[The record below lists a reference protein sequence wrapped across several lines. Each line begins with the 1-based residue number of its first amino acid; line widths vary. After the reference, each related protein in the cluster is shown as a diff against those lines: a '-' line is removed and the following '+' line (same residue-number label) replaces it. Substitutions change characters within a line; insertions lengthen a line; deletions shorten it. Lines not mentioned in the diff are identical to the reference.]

1 MPARQTLTKLRLSE
15 VFTARRFIDLSAQ
28 KGFVHC
34 TMKQSLQLKL
44 GQQLTMTPQL
54 QQAIRLLQLSTLD
67 LQQEIQEALESNPML
82 EVEEGFDSAGQSTD
96 YDGSEADNA
105 DYTRQQEIASD
116 IPGDSTIDFSAS
128 ESYSATADSFQDGG
142 DYKDSDSYGESESFT
157 ETESFGDTD
166 VYGEGDS
173 FSADSGDW
181 SEAIPSDLPVDTS
194 WDDVYQ
200 ASSSGSS
207 SNYDNEDN
215 DFESRRAATDS
226 LYDHLMWQL
235 NLTPMSD
242 RDRILAMAIIDAV
255 EPSGMLS
262 VSIEDIFEGLG
273 TEIEDLELDEVVA
286 VQHRLQQFD
295 PCGVCSQ
302 NLSECLLVQLQQF
315 DPKTPFLEPA
325 KLIAKHYLQILGSR
339 DYRQLM
345 RRTKLKEAE
354 LSQAIALIQS
364 LNPRPGDMIA
374 SGDTEYVIPDVFVEK
389 RDGRWM
395 VELNPE
401 IAPRLR
407 INADYASMVR
417 RADSSSD
424 NTFLK
429 DNLQEARWF
438 LKSLQSRNETLLK
451 VASCIVEKQRGFLE
465 YGPEAMKP
473 LVLHD
478 IAEIVEMH
486 ESTISRVTTQK
497 YMHTPQ
503 GIFELKYFF
512 SSHVSTDSGGEC
524 SSTAIRAIIKKL
536 VNAENPKKPLSDSK
550 ITDLL
555 AEQGIQVARR
565 TIAKYRESLNIPP
578 SNERKTI

>member
-1 MPARQTLTKLRLSE
+1 
-15 VFTARRFIDLSAQ
+15 
-28 KGFVHC
+28 
-34 TMKQSLQLKL
+34 MKQSLQLKI
-44 GQQLTMTPQL
+44 GQHLTMTPQL

-67 LQQEIQEALESNPML
+67 LQQEIQEALDSNPML
-82 EVEEGFDSAGQSTD
+82 EMEEAFDNENSSD
-96 YDGSEADNA
+96 DS
-105 DYTRQQEIASD
+105 DYTRQQEVIAESN
-116 IPGDSTIDFSAS
+116 STDT
-128 ESYSATADSFQDGG
+128 YS
-142 DYKDSDSYGESESFT
+142 SESFT
-157 ETESFGDTD
+157 SPDTQYESSSNDFGDDDFGSESFTPAEPVADND
-166 VYGEGDS
+166 LYGEGQNFD
-173 FSADSGDW
+173 DQTGDW
-181 SEAIPSDLPVDTS
+181 PDEIPRDLPVDTS
-194 WDDVYQ
+194 WDDVYPT
-200 ASSSGSS
+200 SSSGN
-207 SNYDNEDN
+207 NYEGDESG
-215 DFESRRAATDS
+215 DFESRRTATDS

-242 RDRILAMAIIDAV
+242 RDRVIAMAIIDAV
-255 EPSGMLS
+255 EPSGILS
-262 VSIEDIFEGLG
+262 VTLQDIFEGMQQGLD
-273 TEIEDLELDEVVA
+273 DLELDEVVA

-302 NLSECLLVQLQQF
+302 NLSECLLVQLQQY
-315 DPKTPFLEPA
+315 PTETPFLDAA
-325 KLIAKHYLQILGSR
+325 KQIVKLYLPILGSR

-345 RRTKLKEAE
+345 RRTRLKENE
-354 LSQAIALIQS
+354 LSQAVTLIQG
-364 LNPRPGDMIA
+364 LNPRPGDIIDTA
-374 SGDTEYVIPDVFVEK
+374 DTEYVVPDVFVEK
-389 RDGRWM
+389 RDGRWI
-395 VELNPE
+395 VELNPD

-407 INADYASMVR
+407 INPNYAALVK

-451 VASCIVEKQRGFLE
+451 VATCIVEKQRGFLD

-512 SSHVSTDSGGEC
+512 SSHVSTDTGGEC

-536 VNAENPKKPLSDSK
+536 VSAENPKKPLSDSK
-550 ITDLL
+550 IADLL

-578 SNERKTI
+578 SNERKTL

>member
-1 MPARQTLTKLRLSE
+1 
-15 VFTARRFIDLSAQ
+15 
-28 KGFVHC
+28 
-34 TMKQSLQLKL
+34 MKQSLQLKL

-82 EVEEGFDSAGQSTD
+82 EVEEVFDSPGSTNE
-96 YDGSEADNA
+96 YEGSELDKA
-105 DYTRQQEIASD
+105 DYTRQLEIAAESGTD
-116 IPGDSTIDFSAS
+116 HGTDFTASENFSTAADNYSETSSYTEGGDSF
-128 ESYSATADSFQDGG
+128 
-142 DYKDSDSYGESESFT
+142 GESESFG
-157 ETESFGDTD
+157 ETESFGDSD
-166 VYGEGDS
+166 VYGEGDG
-173 FSADSGDW
+173 FSADAGEW
-181 SEAIPSDLPVDTS
+181 SDSIPSDLPVDTS

-200 ASSSGSS
+200 SSSSSSS
-207 SNYDNEDN
+207 SNYDNDDN

-242 RDRILAMAIIDAV
+242 RDRVLAMAIIDAV

-262 VSIEDIFEGLG
+262 ITIEEIFEGMRG
-273 TEIEDLELDEVVA
+273 DFEELELDEVEA

-315 DPKTPFLEPA
+315 DSKTPFLESA
-325 KLIAKHYLQILGSR
+325 KLIAKQYLPVLGSR

-354 LSQAIALIQS
+354 LSIAVALIQS

-374 SGDTEYVIPDVFVEK
+374 NGDTEYVIPDVFVDK
-389 RDGRWM
+389 RDGRWI
-395 VELNPE
+395 VELNPD

-407 INADYASMVR
+407 INSDYASMVK
-417 RADSSSD
+417 RADSSTD

-451 VASCIVEKQRGFLE
+451 VASCIVEKQRGFLD

-536 VNAENPKKPLSDSK
+536 VSAENPKKPLSDSK

-555 AEQGIQVARR
+555 GEQGIQVARR